1 MSSDEHHPL
10 AAGLCRERVGEREE
24 GGQRRP
30 RDNAFEEVGGQGE
43 LIVELVLALE
53 GPRSV

>member
-30 RDNAFEEVGGQGE
+30 RDSAFEEVGGQGE